1 MRLNGAQKEAI
12 MGNLVG
18 YAALAA
24 FVIGLLS
31 VAHVVAPVLHL
42 VAGL

>member
-1 MRLNGAQKEAI
+1 
-12 MGNLVG
+12 MGNVIG
-18 YAALAA
+18 YLALSA
-24 FVIGLLS
+24 FVVGLLS